1 MAAEVVGYEV
11 LTRNPAD
18 QKVKALM
25 LYGAEFTV
33 LKIFAENDALIA
45 HAYRRGASPCQSS
58 AAVAISLNRRSASGV
73 FVTISSMQPSRGLA
87 ST

>member
-33 LKIFAENDALIA
+33 LKVFAEHDALMA
-45 HAYRRGASPCQSS
+45 HAYRSGASPCQPS
-58 AAVAISLNRRSASGV
+58 AAAAISLNRRSINGV
-73 FVTISSMQPSRGLA
+73 FVTISSIQPSKGRA
-87 ST
+87 SK